1 MPTRNINLTDY
12 YDNFLAEALASGRY
26 KNVSEV
32 VRAALRL
39 LEQQDRREEAK
50 LEALRDAFKEGRDAY
65 ERGDFAVMETDADID
80 RFFDQVDQAIDQAR

>member
-12 YDNFLAEALASGRY
+12 YDNYLAQALASGRY

-39 LEQQDRREEAK
+39 LELHDRQEQAK
-50 LEALRDAFKEGRDAY
+50 LEALRDAFKEGKDAY
-65 ERGDFAVMETDADID
+65 ERGEFAVMQSDADID
-80 RFFDQVDQAIDQAR
+80 RFFDRQDDAIDQAP